1 MAKPIWSAAA
11 AFEAF
16 GEIDDWIAIDADGTV
31 HVRSGKVEL
40 GTGVRTALAQIAADE
55 LDVPV
60 EHIRMGMGDTGRT
73 PDEGYTAGSNTI
85 KVGGVT
91 VRTACAE
98 ARAVLL
104 ERAAERLGVE
114 RETLTVRDGV
124 VSPVGDTSRSVS
136 YAELLGG
143 RSFGRKITGKAQPK
157 RPEDYRVV
165 GTKVQRVDLPAK
177 FTGVGSYV
185 QDLRLPGMAHGRVV
199 RPPVPGAQP
208 VSVGTLPRERG
219 EVVRIGGFLA
229 VVADT
234 EAAAI
239 RAAEELEV
247 EWAEVEPIPSME
259 NLYEHIERQPTTARE
274 TLKQGSVS
282 AGFESAV
289 RSVEAQYEQPFQSH
303 ASIGPSCAVAELRD
317 GIMNVWCSTQ
327 GAYPLREALAELLDV
342 DEEKVRVI
350 HCEGAGCYG
359 HNGADDVAADAAL
372 LSRETGRPVRVQW
385 SRRNEFAWEP
395 YGPPMIMK
403 HRGGVDRDGRVCA
416 WELKVWTPSHTS
428 RPRRALELVAGRLM
442 RNELPS
448 PTGMFIGGDR
458 NAPTNYD
465 FENQQV
471 EMRVLDRLPF
481 RVSSLRTL
489 GAYANCFA
497 NESFMDELAAAAGED
512 PVEFRLRH
520 LSDPRSR
527 EVLSAAA
534 RAGSWG
540 EALPVNEGRGIAFAR
555 YENTEAYVAAVVH
568 LRVDPNDGAIR
579 VLKVTVA
586 HDCGLIVN
594 PDGLENQIEGNILQS
609 ISRTLYEQITWE
621 DSRVTSVDWMSYRIL
636 RFSEVPEVEIV
647 LINRADEPPVG
658 AGEPATITTAP
669 AIANAVFAATGKRLR
684 RIPFLPSVVK
694 EALGTRAE

>member
-1 MAKPIWSAAA
+1 MARPIWSAEA
-11 AFEAF
+11 AFEVS

-40 GTGVRTALAQIAADE
+40 GTGVRTALAQIAAEE
-55 LDVPV
+55 LDVAV
-60 EHIRMGMGDTGRT
+60 ERVRMGMGDTGRT

-114 RETLTVRDGV
+114 PGKLTVRDGV
-124 VSPVGDTSRSVS
+124 VSVGGDESRSVS
-136 YAELLGG
+136 YVELLGG
-143 RSFGRKITGKAQPK
+143 RSFDRKISGKAQPK
-157 RPEDYRVV
+157 RREDYRVV
-165 GTKVQRVDLPAK
+165 GTTVQRVDLPAK

-185 QDLRLPGMAHGRVV
+185 QDLRLPGMIHGRVV
-199 RPPVPGAQP
+199 RPPVPRARP
-208 VSVGTLPRERG
+208 ISVGTLPREIGR
-219 EVVRIGGFLA
+219 VVQIGAFLA

-234 EAAAI
+234 EEAAI
-239 RAAEELEV
+239 RAAGVLEV
-247 EWAEVEPIPSME
+247 KWTEPEPPPSME
-259 NLYEHIERQPTTARE
+259 ELFEHIERQPTTERE
-274 TLKQGSVS
+274 TVS
-282 AGFESAV
+282 RGDIAAGFESAA
-289 RSVEAQYEQPFQSH
+289 RSVEARYEQPFQSH

-317 GIMNVWCSTQ
+317 GVMNVWCSTQ
-327 GAYPLREALAELLDV
+327 GAYPLRGALADLLEV
-342 DEEKVRVI
+342 EEEKVRVI

-372 LSRETGRPVRVQW
+372 LARETGKPVRVQW
-385 SRRNEFAWEP
+385 SRRDEFAWEP
-395 YGPPMIMK
+395 YGPAMIMK
-403 HRGGVDRDGRVCA
+403 HRGGVDRNGRVCA
-416 WELKVWTPSHTS
+416 WELKVWTTSHTS
-428 RPRRALELVAGRLM
+428 RPRKALELIAGQLI
-442 RNELPS
+442 RNELPGAS
-448 PTGMFIGGDR
+448 GMFIGGDR
-458 NAPTNYD
+458 NAPADYD
-465 FENQQV
+465 FENEHV
-471 EMRVLDRLPF
+471 EMQVLQRLPF

-489 GAYANCFA
+489 GAFANSFA
-497 NESFMDELAAAAGED
+497 NESFMDELAEAAGQD
-512 PVEFRLRH
+512 PVEFRLQH

-534 RAGSWG
+534 RAANWG
-540 EALPVNEGRGIAFAR
+540 EPVPPHEGRGVAFSR

-568 LRVDPNDGAIR
+568 LRVDPEEGTIR

-594 PDGLENQIEGNILQS
+594 PDGLENQIEGNVLQS
-609 ISRTLYEQITWE
+609 ISRTLYEQVTWK
-621 DSRVTSVDWMSYRIL
+621 DSEVTSVDWRSYRIL

-647 LINRADEPPVG
+647 LINRPEELPVG

-669 AIANAVFAATGKRLR
+669 AIANAIFAATGKRLR

-694 EALGTRAE
+694 EALGASG